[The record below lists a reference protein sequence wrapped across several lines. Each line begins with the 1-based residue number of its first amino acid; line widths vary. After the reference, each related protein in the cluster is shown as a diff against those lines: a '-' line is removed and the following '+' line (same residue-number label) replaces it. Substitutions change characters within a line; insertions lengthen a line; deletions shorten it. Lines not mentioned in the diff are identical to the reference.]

1 MKLSEAMK
9 RQFSVAK
16 LSWAAILVLQM
27 LAFGLAVVAVNCTA
41 WTLPALVCGA
51 LVPISCTVL
60 KRCAGT
66 AYDRGEALRRL
77 IVVGD
82 GLGRPP
88 SAVDLAA
95 AATEVPGFRSLDPD
109 PLGSYYA
116 STKAPGPTR
125 LADIVAESA
134 MFTSRLARTSHTVC
148 FLAVALGLV
157 LGVARL
163 IVFVARPLGTPID
176 AERAAQAA
184 SMVLAFGFTT
194 EFAGLMLAYSDLA
207 TAARRSL
214 DTCGRLAEKAD
225 AQLDDVMA
233 AVGDYDLALSKAPPL
248 SGIVY
253 RLQRTFLDGA
263 WRKISSPSNESGQ

>member
-9 RQFSVAK
+9 RQFSFAK
-16 LSWAAILVLQM
+16 LSWATILVLQV
-27 LAFGLAVVAVNCTA
+27 LAFGMAIVAVNLTA
-41 WTLPALVCGA
+41 WTLPALICGA

-60 KRCAGT
+60 KRWAGT

-77 IVVGD
+77 VVVSD

-88 SAVDLAA
+88 SAVESAA
-95 AATEVPGFRSLDPD
+95 AATEVPWLPSLDPD

-134 MFTSRLARTSHTVC
+134 MFTSRLAKTSQAVC
-148 FLAVALGLV
+148 FLAVAFGLV
-157 LGVARL
+157 VGVARL
-163 IVFVARPLGTPID
+163 LVFVAHPLGTPID

-194 EFAGLMLAYSDLA
+194 EFAGLMLAYGDLA
-207 TAARRSL
+207 GAARRSL
-214 DTCGRLAEKAD
+214 DTCGRLAEKVD
-225 AQLDDVMA
+225 ARLDDVMSSVA
-233 AVGDYDLALSKAPPL
+233 DYDLALAKAPPL
-248 SGIVY
+248 SGLVY
-253 RLQRTFLDGA
+253 RLQRTFLDGV
-263 WRKISSPSNESGQ
+263 WRKIPSPSKVEK